1 VVSAVWKSK
10 KKQMLIRL
18 KETDEKILKSVVEM
32 SFDSIVNG
40 SHETGSP
47 GQPRDLREPGEWNI
61 TYGKGFARIWTRDK
75 SARSVEEGIS
85 RKYGGPIELKSDIG
99 GFHSVKHTRR
109 AIRKLLAKAA
119 AQHAPKGASL

>member
-1 VVSAVWKSK
+1 MVTAAWKSK

-85 RKYGGPIELKSDIG
+85 KKFGGPITLKSDIG
-99 GFHSVKHTRR
+99 GFHSLKHTRK

-119 AQHAPKGASL
+119 AQHAPKGATL

>member
-1 VVSAVWKSK
+1 MVSAVWKSK

-40 SHETGSP
+40 SAETGSP
-47 GQPRDLREPGEWNI
+47 GQPRDLREPGAWKI
-61 TYGKGFARIWTRDK
+61 TYGKGFARIFTKDK

-85 RKYGGPIELKSDIG
+85 RKYGGPITLKSDIG
-99 GFHSVKHTRR
+99 GFHSLKHTRKS
-109 AIRKLLAKAA
+109 IRKLLAKAA